1 MRGWRAPSILVL
13 VVLLTAP
20 ARGQEEDVLRPCRRA
35 DLIGFWRVVRFGFA
49 TGATVDRGDSVYQR
63 HQRYVFNANATMAYS
78 ASDVPPTPDE
88 HRALL
93 LAPAPVTWALDG
105 GGRLMRQQAGVPRVA
120 TSECRVVTQAVQD
133 PRSKVPALRGDV
145 LLTDQG
151 ADERPIT
158 RRLLRRVRTGDER
171 RAP

>member
-1 MRGWRAPSILVL
+1 MRAGRGLSNLALA
-13 VVLLTAP
+13 VLLAVP
-20 ARGQEEDVLRPCRRA
+20 AFAQEDEGLRPCRRG
-35 DLIGFWRVVRFGFA
+35 DLIGFWQVIRFGFA
-49 TGATVDRGDSVYQR
+49 IGAAVDRGDPAYQT

-120 TSECRVVTQAVQD
+120 TSECRVVTRAVQD
-133 PRSKVPALRGDV
+133 PRSKVPALPGDV